1 MSYEKEIQIVG
12 NVELYMV
19 DLGRLLSSY
28 IEYSQLV
35 STQINLIFH
44 LEYKFGLFV
53 PQIFAT
59 AGDKG
64 LT

>member
-35 STQINLIFH
+35 STQINLIFR
-44 LEYKFGLFV
+44 LV
-53 PQIFAT
+53 
-59 AGDKG
+59 
-64 LT
+64 